1 MRVPEPLAVLGG
13 AAPAEPSY
21 RTWSWRGERQSV
33 EGIAGSPLT
42 SGMAVPAS
50 ALNAPRKLGALYRDI
65 AAVYGA
71 CSILIIL
78 LGPGVLRLP
87 VVQHEIEPAKEG
99 DGGNAVSRSSTV

>member
-1 MRVPEPLAVLGG
+1 M
-13 AAPAEPSY
+13 
-21 RTWSWRGERQSV
+21 

-71 CSILIIL
+71 CSIVGSLIIL
-78 LGPGVLRLP
+78 LGLGVLRLP